1 MCARVLCVH
10 AVPRPYVLKLST
22 EFLSD
27 CSIVAHSRLASVSE
41 TSLLANESGESVSF
55 ETRNPPRVRTT
66 ILQKYLELR
75 ALEFHRRNSC
85 GRRPGFR
92 RRPRKPST
100 AKLGWRSISTLY
112 LTAIFISAADVRFP
126 SKKSIRPFI
135 GFLSQFS
142 DQFHGFNVDR
152 ALSVSSRTCVTTS
165 ASTKWKKL
173 AWNSRYMVNGSVFER
188 RHRFLRLITR
198 PRLLS
203 SGSQRST
210 TETARFKR
218 YRGGLITREIPPR
231 KWLASLTAG
240 TVHQV
245 RDRIIH
251 GCWSSK
257 HR

>member
-1 MCARVLCVH
+1 MH
-10 AVPRPYVLKLST
+10 AVPLPYVSKLSA

-27 CSIVAHSRLASVSE
+27 CLVVAHSRLASVSE

-112 LTAIFISAADVRFP
+112 LTAIFISAADMRFP
-126 SKKSIRPFI
+126 SKNIRPFII

-142 DQFHGFNVDR
+142 DQFHSFNVDR
-152 ALSVSSRTCVTTS
+152 ARSLFLNLR
-165 ASTKWKKL
+165 
-173 AWNSRYMVNGSVFER
+173 NG
-188 RHRFLRLITR
+188 
-198 PRLLS
+198 
-203 SGSQRST
+203 
-210 TETARFKR
+210 
-218 YRGGLITREIPPR
+218 
-231 KWLASLTAG
+231 
-240 TVHQV
+240 
-245 RDRIIH
+245 
-251 GCWSSK
+251 
-257 HR
+257 